1 MFLKIAVLNNSGNV
15 GKSTICNSL
24 LQPRLE
30 GSIVV
35 KVETINTDGTLDEK
49 ISASDFIE
57 ISKLI
62 DSSPCAIVDVG
73 SSNIETFIKKLTSYK
88 GSQEDFDYFIIPTT
102 PQNKQQMDT
111 LVTIETLLDLDVEP
125 ERIKVIFNMVESE
138 RSFDKQFSTILE
150 NKTFKSLKIKDLPIV
165 HSSELFTHLYEM
177 DKTLNSIV
185 TDDRDFRA
193 LMRQS
198 TDKQEIERLSTDR
211 AIKRLATGVTEEL
224 DIAFKKLSIV

>member
-165 HSSELFTHLYEM
+165 HSSELFTYLYEM
-177 DKTLNSIV
+177 DKTLTSIV

>member
-138 RSFDKQFSTILE
+138 RSFEKQFSTILE
-150 NKTFKSLKIKDLPIV
+150 NKTFKSLKIKELPIV
-165 HSSELFTHLYEM
+165 HSSELFTYLYEM
-177 DKTLNSIV
+177 DKTLTSIV

-198 TDKQEIERLSTDR
+198 TDKQEIEKLSTDR

>member
-1 MFLKIAVLNNSGNV
+1 
-15 GKSTICNSL
+15 
-24 LQPRLE
+24 
-30 GSIVV
+30 
-35 KVETINTDGTLDEK
+35 
-49 ISASDFIE
+49 
-57 ISKLI
+57 
-62 DSSPCAIVDVG
+62 PCAIVDVG

-165 HSSELFTHLYEM
+165 HS
-177 DKTLNSIV
+177 
-185 TDDRDFRA
+185 
-193 LMRQS
+193 
-198 TDKQEIERLSTDR
+198 
-211 AIKRLATGVTEEL
+211 
-224 DIAFKKLSIV
+224 